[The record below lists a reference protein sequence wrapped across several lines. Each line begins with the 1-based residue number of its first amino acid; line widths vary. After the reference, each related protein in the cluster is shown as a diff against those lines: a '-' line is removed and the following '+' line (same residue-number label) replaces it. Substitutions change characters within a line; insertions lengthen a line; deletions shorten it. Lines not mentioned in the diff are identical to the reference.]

1 MNAGNNMTQGSSVD
15 LKDLDLR
22 IENVVATA
30 SLEQKIDLPS
40 IMKVFR
46 NVEYRPRRFP
56 GLVFRMK
63 NPKTAT
69 LIFTTGNMV
78 CTGAKSA
85 KMAISAVRKVVRE
98 LRKEGFI
105 IKRRPKIKIVNIV
118 GTANVGGKVDLEAA
132 AAIMDN
138 IMYEPEQFPG
148 LIYRIPEPKVVMLI
162 FSSGKTVITGGKTR
176 EQVEE
181 AVEILRG
188 FLRDNQLL
196 YGIEN
201 G

>member
-1 MNAGNNMTQGSSVD
+1 MNAGNSMTQGSIVD

-63 NPKTAT
+63 KPKTAT
-69 LIFTTGNMV
+69 LIFTTGKMV

-148 LIYRIPEPKVVMLI
+148 LIYRIQEPKVVMLI

>member
-63 NPKTAT
+63 KPKTAT
-69 LIFTTGNMV
+69 LIFTTGKMV

-148 LIYRIPEPKVVMLI
+148 LIYRIQEPKVVMLI

-181 AVEILRG
+181 AVEMVRG